1 MQEVLYV
8 FIPIKGDLTGLD
20 ILDLKERYHDVKV
33 FTFDERLN
41 IDHAEMILIPKKFQ
55 MIHHKQF
62 WIRDYIL
69 TTPEGTFRAGFKK
82 KDANTYPPILTKIF
96 EKKLSNYPV
105 RVDGGE
111 IVKYEDRYL
120 TSSLEYYELNKHKV
134 KIDYIELQK
143 DILCFY
149 HLDLL
154 VNIVNEKKVL
164 MSNPFVLDYYSK
176 RDFDQKAF
184 LKDEFKKL
192 KNRLEEL
199 GFEEIIHIPMTL
211 RENISNEIIL
221 EKDSILEKEN
231 IKVPM
236 NSIVN
241 GVWSNKYFYY
251 SWMDISENELK
262 KNLKE
267 YLKALKDISLRKVEL
282 HNTLYDKAGGL
293 RCLSCEIKV

>member
-1 MQEVLYV
+1 
-8 FIPIKGDLTGLD
+8 
-20 ILDLKERYHDVKV
+20 
-33 FTFDERLN
+33 
-41 IDHAEMILIPKKFQ
+41 
-55 MIHHKQF
+55 
-62 WIRDYIL
+62 
-69 TTPEGTFRAGFKK
+69 
-82 KDANTYPPILTKIF
+82 
-96 EKKLSNYPV
+96 
-105 RVDGGE
+105 
-111 IVKYEDRYL
+111 
-120 TSSLEYYELNKHKV
+120 
-134 KIDYIELQK
+134 
-143 DILCFY
+143 
-149 HLDLL
+149 
-154 VNIVNEKKVL
+154 

-192 KNRLEEL
+192 ENRLEEL

-251 SWMDISENELK
+251 SWMDISENELE